1 LASRASGEGR
11 MSDRVSWETVLKA
24 RLAELAKKHG
34 SAVVLPEI
42 HVSRGK
48 VVAVEWHNCGLKLGR
63 KV

>member
-1 LASRASGEGR
+1 

-48 VVAVEWHNCGLKLGR
+48 VVSVNWHACVAPIGHRIPLTKR
-63 KV
+63 